1 MSYLTKAIAALALV
15 LSLAGS
21 ALANLGTEDGDPA
34 ADNPDVKEAQKAL
47 QAQDW
52 QRAITLL
59 DKAAAASPESAD
71 VQNFLGYAHRK
82 AGNLNAAFKHYQA
95 ALKLNPQHKPAHE
108 YIGEAYLM
116 SNDLPRAEQHL
127 AELQR
132 LCTPIPCEELRELKR
147 AVDEYKKNKK

>member
-1 MSYLTKAIAALALV
+1 MSFVARCAAAAALALA
-15 LSLAGS
+15 LTGS
-21 ALANLGTEDGDPA
+21 VLANLGGTDDEA
-34 ADNPDVKEAQKAL
+34 ADDSNVKEAQKAL

-52 QRAITLL
+52 KAAIGLL
-59 DKAAAASPESAD
+59 EKAAAAHPDSAD

-82 AGNLNAAFKHYQA
+82 AGNLDIAFQHYQA

-116 SNDLPRAEQHL
+116 TNDLPKAEQHL

-147 AVDEYKKNKK
+147 AVDEYKKAKK